1 MFPARSLSLV
11 LVAGLGLQAQAP
23 FDGRIAEIEQVLNR
37 HFRGPRADEARER
50 SNQEIEAF
58 NGRSKRANAELAEAR
73 AKMEQATAPGR
84 TAFAELTKLDAELKA
99 SIPDGADKP
108 GNAKYAVRI
117 DARNAF
123 AGKVNALNEAGQRAI
138 AEFNALAAKTKA
150 ELDNE
155 RTQIMAN
162 QEAINLRV
170 QDFEKFVKSGEDIAF
185 FVRVNRLLAE
195 VRTALRKAEG
205 PELTASLSKV
215 RAIRR
220 ELGQWAI
227 AGQSLNPK
235 GLIVVEAQ
243 VQDEPCWLIVD
254 TGATETILSQ
264 EIADAIGLGGAQA
277 ESVSLIVVGGL
288 RLQGR
293 HFTIPKLTTL
303 GQTLANVSAA
313 AVRPADVGIDGLLGQ
328 SFLKSFSYT
337 IDKRKPEKLFLIAN

>member
-1 MFPARSLSLV
+1 MYPFRSLSVV
-11 LVAGLGLQAQAP
+11 LVAGLGLLAQTP
-23 FDGRIAEIEQVLNR
+23 FEGRIAEIEQVLNR
-37 HFRGPRADEARER
+37 HFRGPRADEVRER

-84 TAFAELTKLDAELKA
+84 TGFAELTKLDAELKA

-108 GNAKYAVRI
+108 GNAKYAARI
-117 DARNAF
+117 EARNLF
-123 AGKVNALNEAGQRAI
+123 AGKVNELNEAGQRAI

-150 ELDNE
+150 ELDTE
-155 RTQIMAN
+155 RTQILAN

-170 QDFEKFVKSGEDIAF
+170 QDFEKFVKTGEDVAF

-195 VRTALRKAEG
+195 LRIALRKAER
-205 PELTASLSKV
+205 PEYTASLAKV

-220 ELGQWAI
+220 ELGEWAI
-227 AGQSLNPK
+227 KGQALNPK
-235 GLIVVEAQ
+235 GLVVVEALI
-243 VQDEPCWLIVD
+243 QDEPCWVIVD

-264 EIADAIGLGGAQA
+264 EVAEAAGLGGAQA

-293 HFTIPKLTTL
+293 HFTIPKLTTM
-303 GQTLANVSAA
+303 GQSLANVSAA

-328 SFLKSFSYT
+328 SFLKAFSYT
-337 IDKRKPEKLFLIAN
+337 VDKRKPEKLSLVPI